1 MFMYRECKNQTKYI
15 MRKIML
21 LLLALYATVGLSQE
35 LKATLLPD
43 NQVELEISNPQELW
57 FFIPTSAHEGSF
69 SLETKKEA
77 NYALGFFLKKE
88 NGLVDCDFSF
98 THYDYPRDRK
108 KMKHS
113 FGFSGVFS
121 RERNIKFRFSY
132 NYQPFVGEDCKN
144 EEQLYIV
151 FAMYQQNIIKNKFLK
166 RKAAPFFKDQ
176 QKAKFFEGEL
186 LSNKVLLKY

>member
-1 MFMYRECKNQTKYI
+1 MPAKISNQI
-15 MRKIML
+15 HVNMRNILIL
-21 LLLALYATVGLSQE
+21 LLSLNATVGLSQE

-69 SLETKKEA
+69 SVETKKEV
-77 NYALGFFLKKE
+77 NYVLGFLLKKD

-121 RERNIKFRFSY
+121 RERNIKFRYSY
-132 NYQPFVGEDCKN
+132 KYQHYLGDDCKN

-151 FAMYQQNIIKNKFLK
+151 FAIYQQNIIKNKFLK
-166 RKAAPFFKDQ
+166 RQAAQFFKDH

-186 LSNKVLLKY
+186 LSNKVLLKH

>member
-1 MFMYRECKNQTKYI
+1 
-15 MRKIML
+15 MRKIIL
-21 LLLALYATVGLSQE
+21 LLFALYATVGLSQE

-57 FFIPTSAHEGSF
+57 FFIPTSTHEGSF
-69 SLETKKEA
+69 SVETKKKV
-77 NYALGFFLKKE
+77 NYALGFLLKKD

-98 THYDYPRDRK
+98 THYDYPKDQK
-108 KMKHS
+108 KMKYS

-121 RERNIKFRFSY
+121 RERNIKFRYSY
-132 NYQPFVGEDCKN
+132 KYQPFVGDDCKS

-151 FAMYQQNIIKNKFLK
+151 FAIYQQNINKNKFIK
-166 RKAAPFFKDQ
+166 RQAAQFFKDQ

-186 LSNKVLLKY
+186 LSSKVLLKH

>member
-1 MFMYRECKNQTKYI
+1 
-15 MRKIML
+15 MRNILVL
-21 LLLALYATVGLSQE
+21 LLTLYVTVGMSQE

-98 THYDYPRDRK
+98 THYDYPRNQK
-108 KMKHS
+108 KMKYS

-132 NYQPFVGEDCKN
+132 NYQPYVGDDCKN
-144 EEQLYIV
+144 EEQLHIV
-151 FAMYQQNIIKNKFLK
+151 FAIYQHDIIKNKFLK
-166 RKAAPFFKDQ
+166 RQEAQFFKEQ

-186 LSNKVLLKY
+186 LSNKVLLTH